1 MFILDNYQESAN
13 TLNVLYDRL
22 SLKTTKP
29 FTRNHK
35 TVYLK
40 NDEYLTL
47 HFNHDDF
54 SPIIHRLKQKVI

>member
-1 MFILDNYQESAN
+1 MSCMTDSPLKPQFYLP
-13 TLNVLYDRL
+13 
-22 SLKTTKP
+22 KTTKP